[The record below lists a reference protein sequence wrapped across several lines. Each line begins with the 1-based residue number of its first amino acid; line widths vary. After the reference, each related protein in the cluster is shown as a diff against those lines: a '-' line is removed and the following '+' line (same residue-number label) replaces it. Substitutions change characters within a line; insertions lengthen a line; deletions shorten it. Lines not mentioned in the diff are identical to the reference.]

1 MTNTETSHPK
11 IELPAVLTEAAQ
23 ACANLDDFTRWGGFD
38 LDDSEHGESLVQTYN
53 EARDAATA
61 EGFQEFQIKAA
72 AVFLSNF

>member
-1 MTNTETSHPK
+1 MTNTETAHPK

-23 ACANLDDFTRWGGFD
+23 ACANLDDFNLGADYPGSDR
-38 LDDSEHGESLVQTYN
+38 LGESLTETYA

-61 EGFQEFQIKAA
+61 AGFQEFQIKAA